1 MVQGFR
7 EQALESDAWDRA
19 PVLPLL
25 AWVTLVNPLAT
36 FCLNFLSYIFFIGLL
51 WALNGKASA

>member
-7 EQALESDAWDRA
+7 KQALESHAWDRA

-25 AWVTLVNPLAT
+25 AWVTLVNPLAI
-36 FCLNFLSYIFFIGLL
+36 FCLSFLS
-51 WALNGKASA
+51 LNLEMDFL

>member
-7 EQALESDAWDRA
+7 KQALESHAWDRA

-25 AWVTLVNPLAT
+25 AWVTLVNPLAI
-36 FCLNFLSYIFFIGLL
+36 FCLSFLSYIFFIGLL
-51 WALNGKASA
+51 WAFNGKASA